1 MPKIEAG
8 ATTPTQSFDIDG
20 VPFQRGA
27 YEIVVDGDKIGI
39 NRIGAQRIGTAVL
52 EDPVIF
58 SDWTDNTDTPLGSVA
73 AWITYVE
80 PFFFL
85 A

>member
-8 ATTPTQSFDIDG
+8 TTQSFDIDG

-27 YEIVVDGDKIGI
+27 YEIVVEGTSIGI
-39 NRIGAQRIGTAVL
+39 NRIGAQQVGTAVL

-58 SDWTDNTDTPLGSVA
+58 SAWTDDLDAPLASVA

>member
-8 ATTPTQSFDIDG
+8 TTQSFDIDG

-27 YEIVVDGDKIGI
+27 YEIVVDGTSIGI
-39 NRIGAQRIGTAVL
+39 NRIGAQQIGTAVV
-52 EDPVIF
+52 ESPVIF
-58 SDWTDNTDTPLGSVA
+58 SDWDDNTDTPLASVA